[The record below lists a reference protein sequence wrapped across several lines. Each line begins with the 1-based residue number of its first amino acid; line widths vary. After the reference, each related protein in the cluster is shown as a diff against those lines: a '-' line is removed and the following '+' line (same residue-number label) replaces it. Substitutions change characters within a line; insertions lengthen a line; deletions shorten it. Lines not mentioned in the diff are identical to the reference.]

1 MRAPFLVVMLSSA
14 LALFAIVRDARA
26 TPDFPDVVAQTLGLS
41 NSPPCALCHDGGRTG
56 LGTVQTPFGKS
67 VRAHGA
73 AAADEDSLRSAL
85 HDMDAD
91 GTSSLH
97 DGVPDTTKLRKGI
110 DPNGGD
116 SSAFSAEPPAYGC
129 GGARIARAAH
139 DEAITWSALVIA
151 ASLVVTAKRRR
162 RSPCTRSRRSH
173 RACPNPCTRTPSRDS
188 CNSR

>member
-1 MRAPFLVVMLSSA
+1 MKKLHLAAIVGSA
-14 LALFAIVRDARA
+14 LALIAIARPAHA

-129 GGARIARAAH
+129 GGAQIARAVRA
-139 DEAITWSALVIA
+139 DDDTTPWL
-151 ASLVVTAKRRR
+151 SLVFGVLLVRRR
-162 RSPCTRSRRSH
+162 GGGAA
-173 RACPNPCTRTPSRDS
+173 RARA
-188 CNSR
+188 